1 MYKAVFAANCVL
13 WLCFAFLL
21 PSCTNNEGEKPAS
34 TDKLKDYRD
43 LGGIAKIAPGW
54 RGEII
59 AKTDQSYVG
68 LDVEIGDADNDGK
81 NEILTTGSPNSRLYL
96 FQKSG
101 DRWRNHILYEN
112 LARYTPGLGLSV
124 EIVDLNAD
132 GKNEVI
138 CGTGHELNTNGP
150 AIFYVFQ
157 TNGEKITK

>member
-1 MYKAVFAANCVL
+1 MKGVLRKRLYKAVFAANCVL

-54 RGEII
+54 RGEVI

-81 NEILTTGSPNSRLYL
+81 NEIVTASAPDSRLYL
-96 FQKSG
+96 FKKTNKKWQSRIIA
-101 DRWRNHILYEN
+101 DRLRRVTPAWDWR
-112 LARYTPGLGLSV
+112 
-124 EIVDLNAD
+124 
-132 GKNEVI
+132 
-138 CGTGHELNTNGP
+138 
-150 AIFYVFQ
+150 
-157 TNGEKITK
+157 